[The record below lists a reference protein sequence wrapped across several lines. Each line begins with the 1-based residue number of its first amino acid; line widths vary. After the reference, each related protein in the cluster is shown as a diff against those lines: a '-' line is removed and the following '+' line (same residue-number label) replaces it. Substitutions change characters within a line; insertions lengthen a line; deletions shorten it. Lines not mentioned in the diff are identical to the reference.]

1 MTQPPANSDRRSL
14 FVAVFVAIGIV
25 GYLALAKGGG
35 TNVQIGGTCVSMNVA
50 ASQEKSALFTDLAKA
65 FSQGH
70 RTADG
75 RCIEVKVQQVPSGAA
90 EKALA
95 RGWDD
100 KTDGPRPDVWSPAA
114 TSWIVL
120 LRQHRSSLDFAGG
133 LVAEDAPSLLQS
145 PLVIAM
151 PRPMAEALGWPR
163 REIGWSD
170 VLQLASDPSGWGS
183 RGHAEWG
190 DFRLAKTNPN
200 ISTSGLHALIG
211 TYFAA
216 TGRSSDLTSA
226 DLTDP
231 RVIAFVKGV
240 ESGVVHYGDTVS
252 TFVRHLRT
260 ADEKGAALSYVSAIA
275 IEEKQVW
282 DYNRGDAGGRPSMPL
297 VAIYP
302 KEGTLVAD
310 HPYAILNA
318 PWVDDQKRAI
328 ANSFLEYLR
337 SMDAQRVFLSAGF
350 RDAQGKPS
358 PDITQAVGL
367 LPDEPKLVIRP
378 PAPPVLEQLQRSWS
392 DVRKRARVLLVL
404 DVSGSMQGTKIDLM
418 KQASVDAL
426 DQFADDD
433 EVGLRT
439 FASSVVDLMPVA
451 PIGPHRQELKREI
464 ASLVAGGGTALF
476 SSTRSS
482 ARLMR
487 DAMERSRINAV
498 LLLTDGRNEDGDR
511 DLDAL
516 LRELNVEDEHRLV
529 RVFTI
534 GYGADADKDT
544 LKKIADASRANFYD
558 ATNPATINKVF
569 TDVVSN
575 F

>member
-70 RTADG
+70 RTADS
-75 RCIEVKVQQVPSGAA
+75 RCIEVKVQQAASGAA

-216 TGRSSDLTSA
+216 TAARATS
-226 DLTDP
+226 
-231 RVIAFVKGV
+231 
-240 ESGVVHYGDTVS
+240 
-252 TFVRHLRT
+252 
-260 ADEKGAALSYVSAIA
+260 
-275 IEEKQVW
+275 
-282 DYNRGDAGGRPSMPL
+282 
-297 VAIYP
+297 
-302 KEGTLVAD
+302 
-310 HPYAILNA
+310 
-318 PWVDDQKRAI
+318 
-328 ANSFLEYLR
+328 
-337 SMDAQRVFLSAGF
+337 
-350 RDAQGKPS
+350 
-358 PDITQAVGL
+358 
-367 LPDEPKLVIRP
+367 
-378 PAPPVLEQLQRSWS
+378 PAP
-392 DVRKRARVLLVL
+392 
-404 DVSGSMQGTKIDLM
+404 I
-418 KQASVDAL
+418 
-426 DQFADDD
+426 
-433 EVGLRT
+433 
-439 FASSVVDLMPVA
+439 
-451 PIGPHRQELKREI
+451 
-464 ASLVAGGGTALF
+464 
-476 SSTRSS
+476 
-482 ARLMR
+482 
-487 DAMERSRINAV
+487 
-498 LLLTDGRNEDGDR
+498 
-511 DLDAL
+511 
-516 LRELNVEDEHRLV
+516 
-529 RVFTI
+529 
-534 GYGADADKDT
+534 
-544 LKKIADASRANFYD
+544 
-558 ATNPATINKVF
+558 
-569 TDVVSN
+569 
-575 F
+575 